1 MKKHLFIL
9 ILCLTLQ
16 QATAQE
22 FKFPQNLTYPYGHMP
37 STFSTENFEKWY
49 SRYKA
54 SNLLPSCNGGIAVNT
69 DNGVKVEAM
78 GWAMIIAAYMGDKST
93 FDGLYKFYKSK
104 IQSHGMMAWL
114 CSCGGISDA
123 GSASD
128 GDLDVAFSLLVATW
142 QWGDEYREEAAKTIK
157 TVKKLITSCSGTS
170 VIVGGYSGN
179 NPYGGCDQTDI
190 SYYTPAFFREFAKFT
205 GDSAWSKLADDT
217 YIILNNAAND
227 NTGLVPDWHTW
238 KGGQSPGRNYRY
250 SFDACRVPWR
260 IALDYLWNGNEE
272 AKKWCI
278 TITDWVNTKVGI
290 KNVKDGYNLDGSS
303 SGSWHNMSFVGAFAV
318 AAMCNNQE
326 ISDEFAKEVASMG
339 FDNYWY
345 HAFLGNCYML
355 TLSGNMWRPGLND
368 TVPKGIV
375 FKNKIT
381 GKSTFPS
388 VTLQNTANRELCLSG
403 IGSNNSI
410 SLSRL
415 SGEQV
420 KRPVSIFKTSA
431 IMDISTLGSGCYI
444 LTIHDKK
451 TQVSQHRVFSVY

>member
-1 MKKHLFIL
+1 MKKHAFIF
-9 ILCLTLQ
+9 ILCLALQ
-16 QATAQE
+16 QITAQE
-22 FKFPQNLTYPYGHMP
+22 YKFPQNLKYPYGYMP

-54 SNLLPSCNGGIAVNT
+54 SNLLPSCNGGIAVST

-78 GWAMIIAAYMGDKST
+78 GWAMIIAAYMGDKTT

-114 CSCGGISDA
+114 CSCGGVTDP

-142 QWGDEYREEAAKTIK
+142 QWGDEYEEEASKTIK

-179 NPYGGCDQTDI
+179 MPYGGCNKTDI

-205 GDSAWSKLADDT
+205 KDTAWSKLADDT
-217 YIILNNAAND
+217 YTVLNNAAND

-238 KGGQSPGRNYRY
+238 KGAQVPGSNFYY
-250 SFDACRVPWR
+250 GFDACRVPWR
-260 IALDYLWNGNEE
+260 MALDYLWNGNEE
-272 AKKWCI
+272 ARKWCV
-278 TITDWVNTKVGI
+278 TISNWANKIGP
-290 KNVKDGYNLDGSS
+290 KNIKDGYNLDGSTR
-303 SGSWHNMSFVGAFAV
+303 GSWHNMSYVGSFAV

-326 ISDEFAKEVASMG
+326 VSDAFGKEIASMG
-339 FDNYWY
+339 YDSYWY

-368 TVPKGIV
+368 SIPKGIIE
-375 FKNKIT
+375 KSTK
-381 GKSTFPS
+381 GKSRFPS
-388 VTLQNTANRELCLSG
+388 LSLQNNANRELVVTGIGKDHSINIATLSG
-403 IGSNNSI
+403 KQINRTSCSTETGASI
-410 SLSRL
+410 
-415 SGEQV
+415 
-420 KRPVSIFKTSA
+420 
-431 IMDISTLGSGCYI
+431 DISNLGSGCYI
-444 LTIHDKK
+444 ISINDNR
-451 TQVSQHRVFSVY
+451 TQMSERRAFSIY